1 MLFIISIFCIL
12 AVIPFR
18 FSCNTAVE
26 DILIALEVILLSLSS
41 LYYARGFR
49 AVCNFVYNLHRIL
62 GYDMVRFFSIYFI
75 FMISFSQT
83 FFLILQKLNPY
94 MLRSEF
100 TNPIESIIDT
110 IVLTLGEV
118 TVAYEIV
125 EFPSSYAIIGAIYTM
140 IFMLLGSLL
149 LVNML
154 IAMMDHTQ
162 EITNGRKTE
171 WIRQWGRQI
180 LVVEQNINPKERLK
194 QQVKYTNSLKSGEKG
209 LIVKWKQN
217 EEERNE
223 FKSKKE
229 IFQKYILNNF
239 FKFD

>member
-1 MLFIISIFCIL
+1 
-12 AVIPFR
+12 
-18 FSCNTAVE
+18 
-26 DILIALEVILLSLSS
+26 
-41 LYYARGFR
+41 
-49 AVCNFVYNLHRIL
+49 
-62 GYDMVRFFSIYFI
+62 
-75 FMISFSQT
+75 
-83 FFLILQKLNPY
+83 
-94 MLRSEF
+94 
-100 TNPIESIIDT
+100 
-110 IVLTLGEV
+110 
-118 TVAYEIV
+118 
-125 EFPSSYAIIGAIYTM
+125 M

-194 QQVKYTNSLKSGEKG
+194 QQVKYTNSMKSGEKG